1 MGTIGNIWWVATLS
15 REFEMTGCDQFLS
28 TIKLVVS
35 WYLSQFTVNL
45 EGDAIKGAIFW
56 LPNDDIVVSAN
67 SCVHNY

>member
-28 TIKLVVS
+28 TLKPVVS
-35 WYLSQFTVNL
+35 MCLSQFTVNL

-56 LPNDDIVVSAN
+56 
-67 SCVHNY
+67 HTE